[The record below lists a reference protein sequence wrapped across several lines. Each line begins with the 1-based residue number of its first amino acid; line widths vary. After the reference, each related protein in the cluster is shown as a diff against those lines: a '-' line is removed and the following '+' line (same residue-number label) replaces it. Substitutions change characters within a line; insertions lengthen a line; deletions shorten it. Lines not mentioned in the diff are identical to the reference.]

1 MAMLLL
7 SLMVILAS
15 VEGYNRPFTA
25 FHRGQVE
32 AVHGPRPSG
41 GYAFQRVHP
50 TYRRL
55 QARPG
60 HFQRKV
66 YNFQQPALYQFG
78 RNSAFSKFFSGNV
91 VEQTRA
97 QADSTKA
104 VLTSLASNPRAAK
117 YIERA
122 IDVSKCLESV
132 EDAIDG
138 IEGAAKLVEKNGPEI
153 LKLVETVESLEN
165 EKDVTKLVKAAA
177 NILRILDD
185 LIPNLAAKS
194 SKQCDASPADTIEAF
209 KELAGLVGDI
219 SNARDLQL
227 SYSTRQQ
234 LTLSSKI
241 LSEVTSFLGKINK
254 SLSSFGE
261 LCNKD
266 KDYNIN
272 VINAIGDIMESMA
285 VLFDNLGSVDR
296 AKEIKSK
303 GEFVKKAVDAFSDLD
318 IDSTLE
324 CGTAGSLKALAQTLD
339 DLSQIVEDIGIEKL
353 TKELGID
360 LEFINSF

>member
-15 VEGYNRPFTA
+15 GEGYNRPFTA

-32 AVHGPRPSG
+32 AVHGPRPSVG
-41 GYAFQRVHP
+41 FGKIQPAFQRVQP
-50 TYRRL
+50 GYQRL
-55 QARPG
+55 HVSPG

-66 YNFQQPALYQFG
+66 YNFQQPA
-78 RNSAFSKFFSGNV
+78 FSQLFSGNV

-132 EDAIDG
+132 KDAIDG

-219 SNARDLQL
+219 SNARDLHL
-227 SYSTRQQ
+227 SYRTRQQ

-254 SLSSFGE
+254 SLSSFDE

-285 VLFDNLGSVDR
+285 VLFDNLGSVHR

-303 GEFVKKAVDAFSDLD
+303 GEFVKKAVVSLKFKKSNFSDRP
-318 IDSTLE
+318 
-324 CGTAGSLKALAQTLD
+324 
-339 DLSQIVEDIGIEKL
+339 
-353 TKELGID
+353 
-360 LEFINSF
+360 